1 MVSKLYRL
9 VPMCCPCSCPN
20 VAKLSLGAFYSWNQ
34 VKGKKLFCSA
44 QMMTHIP
51 WNRARVKTTNLSMAV
66 VRFQSSL
73 SPSRIIVYPCQS
85 VSENSKKA
93 FFLRKKSL
101 TGVGGDNSPKVPK
114 FCLKKPVLPLEKPTF
129 STKNHFLSPKGRV
142 WVGGVTILAF
152 FL

>member
-1 MVSKLYRL
+1 
-9 VPMCCPCSCPN
+9 
-20 VAKLSLGAFYSWNQ
+20 
-34 VKGKKLFCSA
+34 
-44 QMMTHIP
+44 
-51 WNRARVKTTNLSMAV
+51 MAV

-73 SPSRIIVYPCQS
+73 SPSPIIVYPCQS

-114 FCLKKPVLPLEKPTF
+114 FCLKKSVLPLDKPTF